1 VALAHFF
8 LVRPMH
14 RAILAMIVA
23 VVWLL
28 PPATLTAVSPSKR
41 PESYTLS
48 SWKGSFGHWDF
59 SLVSK
64 TYWYTA
70 GSVAELKQQLS
81 RLPAGTRIGWYTR
94 PEIGFLY
101 PPEPMFS
108 DIRRFLSE
116 HHFELVFMRAPRAKP
131 KRPNHAMERTATR
144 RAFTFSMI
152 KPLSL
157 RTTLAL
163 GGRRSSYSR

>member
-1 VALAHFF
+1 MK
-8 LVRPMH
+8 R
-14 RAILAMIVA
+14 
-23 VVWLL
+23 
-28 PPATLTAVSPSKR
+28 ATLGLTMATAWSLIFAGSVVGAPSKR

-48 SWKGSFGHWDF
+48 SWKSRVYDKWDF

-94 PEIGFLY
+94 PEIGFVY

-108 DIRRFLSE
+108 EIKRFLSE

-131 KRPNHAMERTATR
+131 K
-144 RAFTFSMI
+144 
-152 KPLSL
+152 KP
-157 RTTLAL
+157 
-163 GGRRSSYSR
+163 

>member
-1 VALAHFF
+1 MQRATFAMTIAAASLLAFSGG
-8 LVRPMH
+8 
-14 RAILAMIVA
+14 AAA
-23 VVWLL
+23 S
-28 PPATLTAVSPSKR
+28 ASKR

-48 SWKGSFGHWDF
+48 SWKGSYGHWDF

-94 PEIGFLY
+94 PEIGLLY

-131 KRPNHAMERTATR
+131 KRPNQALQPTAGR
-144 RAFTFSMI
+144 SDVSFSMTSTPNPAA
-152 KPLSL
+152 K
-157 RTTLAL
+157 LAL
-163 GGRRSSYSR
+163 ASGG

>member
-1 VALAHFF
+1 MKGAT
-8 LVRPMH
+8 
-14 RAILAMIVA
+14 LAMITVA
-23 VVWLL
+23 VWVL
-28 PPATLTAVSPSKR
+28 TLVSSAADASSKH

-48 SWKGSFGHWDF
+48 SWKSRVYDKWDF

-94 PEIGFLY
+94 PELGFVY

-108 DIRRFLSE
+108 DIRQFLSE

-131 KRPNHAMERTATR
+131 KKA
-144 RAFTFSMI
+144 
-152 KPLSL
+152 
-157 RTTLAL
+157 
-163 GGRRSSYSR
+163 